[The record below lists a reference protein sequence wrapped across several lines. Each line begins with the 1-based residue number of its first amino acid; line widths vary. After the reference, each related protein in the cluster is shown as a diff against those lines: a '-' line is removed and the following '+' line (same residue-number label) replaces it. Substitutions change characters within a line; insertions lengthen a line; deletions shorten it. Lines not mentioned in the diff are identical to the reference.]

1 MFKSAYRQRLA
12 SDLARWQAD
21 GVITPAAGDA
31 IRAAL
36 PPAPKSVNIPT
47 VVGIVGGILIAAA
60 FLAFVAANW
69 SGIARPARFAVL
81 LAGIVGAYGIG
92 AWFDRSNR
100 PHLADIGATVG
111 SIVFG
116 ASIALVGQMYHLAE
130 DFAGGMMLWSAGSLV
145 AAILTGSRGAL
156 AVALAAGCVWSGM
169 RAEEAGAVPHVPFV
183 AFWLVG
189 AVLAV
194 TWNSPVARH
203 LVGVAALGWLLT
215 IFIGTIDRASGNPV
229 SPIVGS
235 VALLFGGGLA
245 LSNLASGALR
255 ALGGTMSTYA
265 AFGLALVL
273 APVGIGDYVARAR
286 VAPDWALACGF
297 AGVLLAFGVAVAV
310 RRPGHAFAGLALV
323 FAMAVA
329 TGWVSAASL
338 AQPWTQPW
346 TTYAL
351 ALVSMLC
358 LVVSGMLDDV
368 RPRLVAGW
376 VGLGLMIAGIT
387 WAVKGSLLRRAAFLA
402 GAGIAAVALA
412 ALLSRLVPKE
422 EDGR

>member
-1 MFKSAYRQRLA
+1 MFESAYRQRLA

-21 GVITPAAGDA
+21 GVITSATGDA
-31 IRAAL
+31 IRIAL
-36 PPAPKSVNIPT
+36 PPMPRAVNIQT
-47 VVGIVGGILIAAA
+47 VVGIFGGILIAAA

-69 SGIARPARFAVL
+69 SGIARPARFAIL

-116 ASIALVGQMYHLAE
+116 ASIALVGQMYHLAG
-130 DFAGGMMLWSAGSLV
+130 DFAGGIMLWSAGALI

-169 RAEEAGAVPHVPFV
+169 RAEEAGAVPHVPFI
-183 AFWLVG
+183 AFWLIG
-189 AVLAV
+189 AALAV
-194 TWNSPVARH
+194 IWNSPVARH

-215 IFIGTIDRASGNPV
+215 IFIGTIDRNSGNPI

-235 VALLFGGGLA
+235 AALLLGGGLA
-245 LSNLASGALR
+245 LSSLASGPVR
-255 ALGGTMSTYA
+255 ALGLTLSTYA

-273 APVGIGDYVARAR
+273 APVGIGDYVPRVR
-286 VAPDWALACGF
+286 VAPDWALACGV
-297 AGVLLAFGVAVAV
+297 AGMLLAFGAAAAG

-323 FAMAVA
+323 FAMALA
-329 TGWVSAASL
+329 TGWASAASL
-338 AQPWTQPW
+338 PQPW
-346 TTYAL
+346 TTYAMAL
-351 ALVSMLC
+351 ASMLC

-376 VGLGLMIAGIT
+376 IGLGLIIAGIT